1 MHDDAVSRRD
11 FLYTSGA
18 ALHGAWI
25 AANLPAI
32 RAAAK
37 HARAAAGTSAPFQTL
52 STAEARDLDAIAA
65 LIFPTDDTPGAR
77 EAGVIHF
84 MDRALGDFAAESLEA
99 IRAGL
104 VELQATVDA
113 AHPGAGAFADLP
125 LERQAAILT
134 ELEQR
139 EEPDFF
145 DEVRTLT
152 VQGMFA
158 LSSYGGNQ
166 HDVGWALL
174 GFDASPVFRP
184 PFGYYDRPEGP

>member
-1 MHDDAVSRRD
+1 MRDDAVSRRD
-11 FLYTSGA
+11 FLHVSGA
-18 ALHGAWI
+18 ALQAAWI
-25 AANLPAI
+25 ATNLPAI
-32 RAAAK
+32 RAAAA
-37 HARAAAGTSAPFQTL
+37 HARTAAGTNAGFQVLSAD
-52 STAEARDLDAIAA
+52 EARDLDAIAA

-84 MDRALGDFAAESLEA
+84 IDRALGDFAAESLEA
-99 IRAGL
+99 VRTGL

-125 LERQAAILT
+125 LEQQAAILT

-139 EEPDFF
+139 EEPEFF

-166 HDVGWALL
+166 NDIGWKLL
-174 GFDASPVFRP
+174 GFDPSPVFQP
-184 PFGYYDRPEGP
+184 PFGYYDRPEDP